1 MIKYLLTTKKLQ
13 LRLITYSDLD
23 AIHQLHVLPETDRYN
38 TLGIPDNLE
47 ETKSIVDLWI
57 KDNELEEIKNY
68 TFAIELISSKKF
80 MGLFGLKLGSKKYRN
95 AEVWF
100 KIHPD
105 FWGKGIATNALNCI
119 LDFGFHTLKLHR
131 IVGGCAVDNV
141 ASSKVMEKVGM
152 IKEGRHRKIL
162 PLESGWSD
170 NFEYAIID
178 TDIQKKAN

>member
-1 MIKYLLTTKKLQ
+1 MIDTNLSYNNLIF
-13 LRLITYSDLD
+13 RLISISDLE
-23 AIHQLHVLPETDRYN
+23 AIHQLHKFPEVDRYN
-38 TLGIPDNLE
+38 TLGIPKNIE
-47 ETKSIVDLWI
+47 ETKSIIHSWV
-57 KDNELEEIKNY
+57 KDNEKKEIQNY
-68 TFAIELISSKKF
+68 TFAIELNSSKKF
-80 MGLFGLKLGSKKYRN
+80 LGLFGLKLGSKKYQN

-105 FWGKGIATNALNCI
+105 FWGKGIATDSLNCI

-131 IVGGCAVDNV
+131 IGGGCAVDNI

-178 TDIQKKAN
+178 TDIRKMAN